1 MMRTNRLS
9 LYAVM
14 GTFLMISGCSTS
26 YRVQVIDGLPQEV
39 YLTYPKGANMHVGDL
54 FILYEVHQM
63 QPNSDAQ
70 DHDGHSG
77 HSRGTPSTMRMERA
91 LVEVVRIVDEERA
104 LVRVLTG
111 EAKEGF
117 EAVRRR

>member
-1 MMRTNRLS
+1 
-9 LYAVM
+9 
-14 GTFLMISGCSTS
+14 
-26 YRVQVIDGLPQEV
+26 
-39 YLTYPKGANMHVGDL
+39 MHVGDL